1 MMKALQ
7 LIIARE
13 YTSRVKT
20 KAFILTTILTPIL
33 MIAVVLLPAIIMSI
47 KSSDIKNV
55 YVVDKTGMY
64 APLLKDTKDLTFEVL
79 SDESQERKQGEMYA
93 LLQINADL
101 SKMPDAVTFFSE
113 MQKPPAVV
121 TDYISSVLTE
131 AVKNKKLQEYTSQKG
146 IELELVTGIQSI
158 VNSKEKININTF
170 RLDAA
175 GETKDTVG
183 ELASW
188 MGMMFTFI
196 MFFFVMMYGS
206 LVMQSVVEEKTNRI
220 IEVIISSVKPFYL
233 MMGKIIGV
241 ALVGLTQVAVWIVI
255 VGIGLIAVKSTG
267 GLNFSVDDM
276 EQAMEI
282 ASQNKFLSGA
292 LDAQLSALLAINW
305 FQIAVCFI
313 LYFIGG
319 YLLYAAL
326 FAMFGSAANDS
337 QEAQQFMTPLTM
349 ILMVA
354 FYVGFAASKNPEG
367 TTAIWGSIIPF
378 TSPVVMMVRTPFEI
392 PFWHILVSLALL
404 YGTAILMTMLAAKI
418 YRTGILMYGK
428 KVSFTEIFKWLSYK

>member
-1 MMKALQ
+1 MKALQ

-13 YTSRVKT
+13 YISRVKT
-20 KAFILTTILTPIL
+20 KAFVLTTLLTPLL
-33 MIAVVLLPAIIMSI
+33 MIAVVLLPTIIMSM
-47 KSSDIKNV
+47 KNTDISTV
-55 YVVDKTGMY
+55 YVIDKTGFY
-64 APLLKDTKDLTFEVL
+64 APLLKNTKDLTFEVL
-79 SDESQERKQGEMYA
+79 SDENGERKQGESYA

-101 SKMPDAVTFFSE
+101 STMPEAVTFFSE
-113 MQKPPAVV
+113 MQKPSRDV
-121 TDYISSVLTE
+121 TGYINSTLTE
-131 AVKNKKLQEYTSQKG
+131 AVKNQKLKAYTSQK
-146 IELELVTGIQSI
+146 ELDDETVVALQAI
-158 VNSKEKININTF
+158 VNSKDQININTF
-170 RLDAA
+170 RLDAT

-183 ELASW
+183 ELASM
-188 MGMMFTFI
+188 MGMMFTFV

-233 MMGKIIGV
+233 MMGKILGV
-241 ALVGLTQVAVWIVI
+241 ALVGLTQVVAWIVI
-255 VGIGLIAVKSTG
+255 VGIGFIAVSAFG
-267 GLNFSVDDM
+267 DISLSAEDM
-276 EQAMEI
+276 NQAMEI
-282 ASQNKFLSGA
+282 ASQNKLLAGA

-305 FQIAVCFI
+305 FQVVACFI

-392 PFWHILVSLALL
+392 PFWHILLSLVLL
-404 YGTAILMTMLAAKI
+404 YGTAVLMTMLAAKI

-428 KVSFTEIFKWLSYK
+428 KVSFGEIFKWLSYK

>member
-1 MMKALQ
+1 MKALQ

-13 YTSRVKT
+13 YISRVKT
-20 KAFILTTILTPIL
+20 KAFILTTLLTPLL
-33 MIAVVLLPAIIMSI
+33 MIAVILLPTIIMSI
-47 KSSDIKNV
+47 KNTDIKSV
-55 YVVDKTGMY
+55 YVIDKTGMY
-64 APLLKDTKDLTFEVL
+64 APLLKNTKDLTFEVL
-79 SDESQERKQGEMYA
+79 SDENQERNKGEMYA
-93 LLQINADL
+93 LLQIDADL
-101 SKMPDAVTFFSE
+101 SKMPNAVTFFSE
-113 MQKPPAVV
+113 MQKPPTEV
-121 TDYISSVLTE
+121 TGYISSILTE
-131 AVKNKKLQEYTSQKG
+131 AVKNKKLEEYTSKKE
-146 IELELVTGIQSI
+146 INTDIVTGLQEI
-158 VNSKEKININTF
+158 VNSKETININTF
-170 RLDAA
+170 RLDEA

-183 ELASW
+183 ELASM

-233 MMGKIIGV
+233 MMGKIVGV

-255 VGIGLIAVKSTG
+255 VSLGAISVGIFG
-267 GLNFSVDDM
+267 GINISADNM
-276 EQAMEI
+276 GQAMEI
-282 ASQNKFLSGA
+282 ASQNKLLAGA

-305 FQIAVCFI
+305 FQVIICFI

-319 YLLYAAL
+319 YLLYASL

-349 ILMVA
+349 ILLVA

-392 PFWHILVSLALL
+392 PLWHIVVSLILL

-428 KVSFTEIFKWLSYK
+428 KVSFGEIFKWLSYK

>member
-1 MMKALQ
+1 MKALQ

-13 YTSRVKT
+13 YISRVKT
-20 KAFILTTILTPIL
+20 KAFILTTLLTPLL
-33 MIAVVLLPAIIMSI
+33 MIAVILLPTIIMSI
-47 KSSDIKNV
+47 KNTDIKSV
-55 YVVDKTGMY
+55 YVIDKTGMY
-64 APLLKDTKDLTFEVL
+64 APLLKNTKDLTFEVL
-79 SDESQERKQGEMYA
+79 SDENQERNKGEMYA

-101 SKMPDAVTFFSE
+101 SKIPDAVTFFSE
-113 MQKPPAVV
+113 MQKPPTEV
-121 TDYISSVLTE
+121 TGYISSILTE
-131 AVKNKKLQEYTSQKG
+131 AVKNKKLEEYTSKKE
-146 IELELVTGIQSI
+146 INADIVTGLQEI
-158 VNSKEKININTF
+158 VNSKETININTF
-170 RLDAA
+170 RLDEA

-183 ELASW
+183 ELASM

-233 MMGKIIGV
+233 MMGKIVGV

-255 VGIGLIAVKSTG
+255 VSLGAISVGIFG
-267 GLNFSVDDM
+267 GINISADNM
-276 EQAMEI
+276 GQAMEI
-282 ASQNKFLSGA
+282 ASQNKLLAGA

-305 FQIAVCFI
+305 FQVIICFI

-319 YLLYAAL
+319 YLLYASL

-349 ILMVA
+349 ILLVA

-392 PFWHILVSLALL
+392 PLWHIVVSLILL

-428 KVSFTEIFKWLSYK
+428 KVSFGEIFKWLSYK

>member
-1 MMKALQ
+1 MKALQ

-13 YTSRVKT
+13 YISRVKT
-20 KAFILTTILTPIL
+20 KAFILTTLLTPLL
-33 MIAVVLLPAIIMSI
+33 MIAVILLPTIIMSI
-47 KSSDIKNV
+47 KNTDIKSV
-55 YVVDKTGMY
+55 YVIDKTGMY
-64 APLLKDTKDLTFEVL
+64 APLLKNTKDLTFEVL
-79 SDESQERKQGEMYA
+79 SDENQERNKGEMYA
-93 LLQINADL
+93 LLQIDADL
-101 SKMPDAVTFFSE
+101 SKMPNAVTFFSE
-113 MQKPPAVV
+113 MQKPPTEV
-121 TDYISSVLTE
+121 TGYISSILTE
-131 AVKNKKLQEYTSQKG
+131 AVKNKKLEEYTSKKE
-146 IELELVTGIQSI
+146 INADIVTGLQEI
-158 VNSKEKININTF
+158 VNSKETININTF
-170 RLDAA
+170 RLDEA

-183 ELASW
+183 ELASM

-233 MMGKIIGV
+233 MMGKIVGV

-255 VGIGLIAVKSTG
+255 VSLGAISVGIFG
-267 GLNFSVDDM
+267 GINISADNM
-276 EQAMEI
+276 GQAMEI
-282 ASQNKFLSGA
+282 ASQNKLLAGA

-305 FQIAVCFI
+305 FQVIICFI

-319 YLLYAAL
+319 YLLYASL

-349 ILMVA
+349 ILLVA

-392 PFWHILVSLALL
+392 PLWHIVVSLILL

-428 KVSFTEIFKWLSYK
+428 KVSFGEIFKWLSYK